1 MENGPFIDDFPIKT
15 SIYKWFSMAM
25 LNNQMVYP
33 PETIDSP
40 SEESTSPRI
49 SSSEV
54 LCPQGRWCDWW
65 KDPCET
71 TGAARCLEKN
81 QQTPA
86 VFQGFP
92 RVFGCFIPKKDQK
105 NVFCFFS
112 PRFPKLTFCVWSCL
126 VKWYASAE
134 LEDRRSAARL
144 RQIFQVDDLPKWRTL
159 RTKRHYPDAPCTE
172 YLPTFGSF
180 LG

>member
-1 MENGPFIDDFPIKT
+1 
-15 SIYKWFSMAM
+15 MAM

-49 SSSEV
+49 SSSCEV

-71 TGAARCLEKN
+71 TGAARCLEKKPTN
-81 QQTPA
+81 TG
-86 VFQGFP
+86 GFP
-92 RVFGCFIPKKDQK
+92 RFPKSFWMFHPQK
-105 NVFCFFS
+105 KTKTCGLFFFS
-112 PRFPKLTFCVWSCL
+112 PRFPKLTCCVWSCL

-144 RQIFQVDDLPKWRTL
+144 RQLFQVDDLPKWRTL

-172 YLPTFGSF
+172 YVPTFGSF